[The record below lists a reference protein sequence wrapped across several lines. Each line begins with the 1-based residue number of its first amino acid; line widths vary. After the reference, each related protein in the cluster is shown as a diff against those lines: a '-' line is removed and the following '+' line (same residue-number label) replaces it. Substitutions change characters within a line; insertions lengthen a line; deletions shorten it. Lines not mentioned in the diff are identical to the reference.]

1 MKRIIC
7 AILFVLLIVGASHA
21 QEFSTWTFKNLEVN
35 CIKTGSEAPIDVTS
49 ICNAESGLQILI
61 FHRAGLQIQRNG
73 DAVVDIQHGKIIR
86 SDDF

>member
-35 CIKTGSEAPIDVTS
+35 CIKTGSKAPIDVTS

-73 DAVVDIQHGKIIR
+73 VII
-86 SDDF
+86 